1 MRTGLVAAGIVI
13 AVVGAGLLVS
23 LFYLPPV
30 PTNIRT
36 ASVAITDLGPGT
48 TRSWVIPEAAAPS
61 GQLTLTWTAS
71 TAVGVSLWNTARCPV
86 GGGICP
92 IGAAITGWNANV
104 SGSWAYTGDV
114 HATYLLSVTNPASTP
129 QSFTGVLTETYQ
141 VPTPSQAIPAWA
153 LISVG
158 GLVLVGIGGIAVF
171 LGLFLGS
178 GVYRPPPT
186 EGDPLD
192 PEFAELSDENRPGG
206 RGSRTF

>member
-1 MRTGLVAAGIVI
+1 MRTGLFAAGIVI

-30 PTNIRT
+30 PTNVRT

-48 TRSWVIPEAAAPS
+48 TRSWVISEAVAAS
-61 GQLTLTWTAS
+61 GQLSLSWTAS
-71 TAVGVSLWNTARCPV
+71 TTVAVSLWNTASCPV
-86 GGGICP
+86 GGGICS
-92 IGAAITGWNANV
+92 GTAITGWAANV
-104 SGSWAYTGDV
+104 SGVWAYSGNIRSS
-114 HATYLLSVTNPASTP
+114 YLLSVTNSASTS

-158 GLVLVGIGGIAVF
+158 GLVLVGIGAIAVF

-186 EGDPLD
+186 EENPLE
-192 PEFAELSDENRPGG
+192 PEFAERGDENRPGG